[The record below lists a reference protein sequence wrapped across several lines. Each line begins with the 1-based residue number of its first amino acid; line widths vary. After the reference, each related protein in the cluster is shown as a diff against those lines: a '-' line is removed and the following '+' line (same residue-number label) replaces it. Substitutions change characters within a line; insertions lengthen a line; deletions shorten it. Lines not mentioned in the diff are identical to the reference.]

1 MTLQQKLNVCKCLI
15 SGNYKRKHLFLLP
28 DMQLQFAGKDFKL
41 GILGGGQLGRMLI
54 QEAINLNISTAV
66 LDPDP
71 NAPCKYLTEHF
82 ECGNFRDE
90 ETVYQFGKKVN
101 LLTIEIEHVNIN
113 ALLRLESEGVMVYPQ
128 PQILAMVQDKGIQK
142 EFFASHNIP
151 TADFKLIHDKEHLKE
166 FVDEFPAILKLR
178 KGGYDGKGVM
188 KVKSVDDLNEAF
200 DAPCV
205 LEKLVDFDCEIAVI
219 VARNSAGEV
228 VHYPPVDMEFNPDA
242 NLVEFLCSPAR
253 ISEEI
258 KDKAIT
264 IARKVIEKTGMTG
277 ILAVEMFVTKSGE
290 VLVNEIAPRP
300 HNSGHQTIEGNIT
313 SQYAQHLRAIMGLPL
328 GDSSIIMPSVMINLL
343 GEKGHTG
350 EAHYDGIQDAMTNG
364 GVYVHLYGK
373 KETKPMRKMGHV
385 TVLDK
390 TIEAA
395 IEKARLVQKQIKV
408 LTR

>member
-1 MTLQQKLNVCKCLI
+1 MQQ
-15 SGNYKRKHLFLLP
+15 
-28 DMQLQFAGKDFKL
+28 QFAGKDFKL

-66 LDPDP
+66 LDPDA
-71 NAPCKYLTEHF
+71 NAPCKFLTEYF
-82 ECGNFRDE
+82 ECGNFRNE
-90 ETVYQFGKKVN
+90 ETVYAFGKKVN

-113 ALLRLESEGVMVYPQ
+113 ALLRLESEGVLVYPQ

-142 EFFASHNIP
+142 EFFASHQIP
-151 TADFKLIHDKEHLKE
+151 TADFKLVHDKEQLMQFANE
-166 FVDEFPAILKLR
+166 LPAILKLR

-188 KVKSVDDLNEAF
+188 KLKSADDIANAF

-205 LEKLVDFDCEIAVI
+205 LEKLIDFDCEIAVI
-219 VARNSAGEV
+219 VARNSAGDI

-253 ISEEI
+253 ISDDLKE
-258 KDKAIT
+258 KAIA
-264 IARKVIEKTGMTG
+264 IARKVIDKTGMTG
-277 ILAVEMFVTKSGE
+277 ILAVEMFVTKSGD

-313 SQYAQHLRAIMGLPL
+313 SQYAQHLRAILGLPL
-328 GDSSIIMPSVMINLL
+328 GDTSIIMPSVMINLL
-343 GEKGHTG
+343 GEKSHTG
-350 EAHYDGIQDAMTNG
+350 EAHYDGIQDAMANG

-385 TVLDK
+385 TVLASSLD
-390 TIEAA
+390 AA
-395 IEKARLVQKQIKV
+395 IEKAKLVQQQIKV

>member
-1 MTLQQKLNVCKCLI
+1 
-15 SGNYKRKHLFLLP
+15 
-28 DMQLQFAGKDFKL
+28 MQLQFAGKDFKL

-54 QEAINLNISTAV
+54 QEAINLNISTSV
-66 LDPDP
+66 LDPDA
-71 NAPCKYLTEHF
+71 NAPCRYLTEQF
-82 ECGNFRDE
+82 VVGDFRDE
-90 ETVYQFGKKVN
+90 ETVYAFGKNVN
-101 LLTIEIEHVNIN
+101 LLTIEIEHVNIY
-113 ALLRLESEGVMVYPQ
+113 ALLRLESEGVLVYPQ

-142 EFFASHNIP
+142 EFFASHQIP
-151 TADFKLIHDKEHLKE
+151 TADFKLIQDREHLKE
-166 FVDEFPAILKLR
+166 FVGELPAILKLR

-188 KVKSVDDLNEAF
+188 KVKSVDDLKDAF

-205 LEKLVDFDCEIAVI
+205 LEQMIDFDCEIAVI
-219 VARNSAGEV
+219 VARNNAGEI

-258 KDKAIT
+258 KEKAIA

-277 ILAVEMFVTKSGE
+277 ILAVEMFVTKSGD

-328 GDSSIIMPSVMINLL
+328 GDTSIIMPSVMINLL
-343 GEKGHTG
+343 GEKGYTG
-350 EAHYDGIQDAMTNG
+350 EAHYDGIEEAMANG

-385 TVLDK
+385 TVLAETLD
-390 TIEAA
+390 AA
-395 IEKARLVQKQIKV
+395 ISNAKKVQQQIKV